1 MEEGASITSRCSGN
15 EPAFLPEQTPLRKDR
30 ESGKKRAYGRGRSGQ
45 VSYPLLRSWS
55 FARKRPWPGVTSPIP
70 IENPR
75 LPNKWGEN
83 TNKWFIFS
91 IPTLPFKIKS
101 YKAMVNREPMV
112 KKRINP
118 FYEAFR
124 QRSVKF
130 ERLPKSLLY
139 DDRGR
144 FTPNECSLGSSLR
157 PRVKKGMYG
166 QLTLN
171 LLSKNNSLRV
181 PPLPPPPLPKKT
193 NSPPNPARRRKTS
206 DHKMGYCVTFGKLPP
221 PRLKDKWNSL

>member
-1 MEEGASITSRCSGN
+1 
-15 EPAFLPEQTPLRKDR
+15 
-30 ESGKKRAYGRGRSGQ
+30 
-45 VSYPLLRSWS
+45 
-55 FARKRPWPGVTSPIP
+55 
-70 IENPR
+70 
-75 LPNKWGEN
+75 
-83 TNKWFIFS
+83 
-91 IPTLPFKIKS
+91 
-101 YKAMVNREPMV
+101 MVNREPMV

-221 PRLKDKWNSL
+221 PPPGLRTNGILYKSCSILQGVDSGVLITKSSQIRKN